1 LTLDLL
7 ERYLF
12 KKSRH
17 QQPVTGVRKY
27 LRVYPVAKSDSRGF
41 GSGQTRY
48 GAGDRNRTSDLRF
61 TKFRESNLRQPKA
74 TRNNKPG

>member
-12 KKSRH
+12 KNLATSN
-17 QQPVTGVRKY
+17 QLQLSESTLG
-27 LRVYPVAKSDSRGF
+27 VYPVAKSHSRGF